1 MNHHLETTAKIAFC
15 IFLVLAASAIFTGTW
30 YWMFGIEGAKDLG
43 ELLGTVV
50 TVTVSILFFLI
61 AKALR
66 ELSQMMSN
74 DMSFLNRVS
83 EMAASVSAKAQAA
96 AKAHTPND
104 SD

>member
-1 MNHHLETTAKIAFC
+1 MNHHLETASKISFC
-15 IFLVLAASAIFTGTW
+15 IFLVLAAWAIFNGMW
-30 YWMFGIEGAKDLG
+30 YWMFGIEGPK
-43 ELLGTVV
+43 ELFELVGTVV
-50 TVTVSILFFLI
+50 TVTVFILFFLI